1 MIIIIVGCW
10 RNDKLFLQDDG
21 LEPGITNAEKHAE
34 RTESGVVPKIISNSI
49 WFGDDNNNGNGIGN
63 DDDDDDGENDDDDY
77 DGDDVDDVDD
87 DDADD
92 EEEDHNCHAG
102 HDQDDNFNDDVLQD
116 ERSEPGYLNCEAHPG
131 EKESDMLI
139 MVS

>member
-34 RTESGVVPKIISNSI
+34 RTESGVAPKVISNSI
-49 WFGDDNNNGNGIGN
+49 WFGDDNNNDNGIGN
-63 DDDDDDGENDDDDY
+63 DDDDDDGENDDDD
-77 DGDDVDDVDD
+77 GDDVDD

-92 EEEDHNCHAG
+92 DDEDHNYHAD
-102 HDQDDNFNDDVLQD
+102 HDQDDDFNDDVLQD

-131 EKESDMLI
+131 DKESDMLI